1 MLANAVTE
9 YVGLPCAQYQLSG
22 LTSELEAFHI
32 LYNFVSMRVVTAR
45 AVQGLIVSIG
55 PGIDSIIHVGIV
67 QEISRSQ
74 FSLVI
79 EKKCQHSVNH

>member
-1 MLANAVTE
+1 
-9 YVGLPCAQYQLSG
+9 
-22 LTSELEAFHI
+22 
-32 LYNFVSMRVVTAR
+32 MRVVTAR